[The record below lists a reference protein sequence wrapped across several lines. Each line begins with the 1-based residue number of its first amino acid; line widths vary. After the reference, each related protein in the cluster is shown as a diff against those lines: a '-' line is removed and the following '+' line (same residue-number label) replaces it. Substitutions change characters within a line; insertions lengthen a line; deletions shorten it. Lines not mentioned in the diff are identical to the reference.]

1 MKRIIPYL
9 FLLFIVWSPSAFG
22 HPASSPAP
30 QTLKVSRE
38 AFGVLPGG
46 KAVDLYTLT
55 NARGMMIR
63 VMTYGGVIVSLDV
76 PDRKGQSADI
86 VLGYEHL
93 DGYLAK
99 SPYFGAIVGRFG
111 NRIKDARFTLDSKE
125 YTLGKNNP
133 PNTLHGGFRG
143 FDKVLWQGKPF
154 EHKDEVGLTLQYTS
168 PDGEEG
174 YPGTLHAT
182 VTYTLNDKKEFR
194 IHYQATTDKATPI
207 TLASHSAFN
216 LAGEGSGDILGHV
229 LMLNAD
235 RYTPFDSTLIPTG
248 KIVSVKGT
256 PHDFTKPTVVGL
268 RIAEK
273 NDQLAYGHGYD
284 SNFVIN
290 RKGPGMALAARIY
303 EPTTGRVME
312 IDTTEPG
319 EQFYSGNS
327 LDGTITGK
335 HGHVYKQH
343 SGFCLLTQH
352 YPDSPNRTEFPSC
365 ILRPGQTYES
375 TTVYKFS
382 VR

>member
-1 MKRIIPYL
+1 MTALGR
-9 FLLFIVWSPSAFG
+9 FTASS
-22 HPASSPAP
+22 SSPANG
-30 QTLKVSRE
+30 TLNIKKE
-38 AFGVLPGG
+38 AFGALSGG
-46 KAVDLYTLT
+46 KAVDLYTLSNT
-55 NARGMMIR
+55 HGMEVR
-63 VMTYGGVIVSLDV
+63 VMTYGGVIVSLNV
-76 PDRKGQSADI
+76 PDRNGQSADV

-93 DGYLAK
+93 EGYLAK

-111 NRIKDARFTLDSKE
+111 NRIKNGRFTLDGKE
-125 YTLGKNNP
+125 YTLSKNDP
-133 PNTLHGGFRG
+133 PNTLHGGFKG
-143 FDKVLWQGKPF
+143 FDKALWQAQPF
-154 EHKDEVGLTLQYTS
+154 ENKDHVGLILKYTS

-174 YPGTLHAT
+174 YPGTLHVT
-182 VTYTLNDKKEFR
+182 VTYTLNDLNEFG
-194 IHYQATTDKATPI
+194 IHYHATTDKATPI

-235 RYTPFDSTLIPTG
+235 QYTPFDSTRIPTG
-248 KIVSVKGT
+248 EISRVKGT
-256 PHDFTKPTVVGL
+256 PLDFTQPTVVGL
-268 RIAEK
+268 RIEEK

-290 RKGPGMALAARIY
+290 RKGPGLELAARFY
-303 EPTTGRVME
+303 EPTTGRAME

-352 YPDSPNRTEFPSC
+352 YPDSPHQPNFPST
-365 ILRPGQTYES
+365 ILRPGHTYES
-375 TTVYKFS
+375 TTIYKFS
-382 VR
+382 TR